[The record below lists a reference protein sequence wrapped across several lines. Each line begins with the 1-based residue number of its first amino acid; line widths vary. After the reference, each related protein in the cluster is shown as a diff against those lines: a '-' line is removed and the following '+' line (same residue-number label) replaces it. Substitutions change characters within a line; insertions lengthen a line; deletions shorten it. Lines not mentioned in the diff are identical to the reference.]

1 MSTEAKN
8 RKIRVLFVC
17 VHNSA
22 RSQMAEVLL
31 NHLAGDRFEAESAGL
46 EPEELNPLAVE
57 VMREIGIDLSMNRAK
72 SVFDLYKQDR
82 LYNYVVPVCD
92 EAAER
97 CPIFPSFATILR
109 WSFENPAR
117 FTGSYEERLAK
128 TRELRDRIKK
138 KVEKFITEHSE
149 QGG

>member
-1 MSTEAKN
+1 MSIEAKN

-22 RSQMAEVLL
+22 RSQMAEAFL
-31 NHLAGDRFEAESAGL
+31 NHLGGDRFEAESAGL
-46 EPEELNPLAVE
+46 EPEELNPLTVE
-57 VMREIGIDLSMNRAK
+57 IMREIGIDISTNRAK

-97 CPIFPSFATILR
+97 CPIFPSFAKNLR
-109 WSFENPAR
+109 WSFESPAS
-117 FTGSYEERLAK
+117 FTGSHEERLAK
-128 TRELRDRIKK
+128 TRSVREQIRK
-138 KVEKFITEHSE
+138 KVDEFIAEHSTE
-149 QGG
+149 GG